1 MRIMAVRYENKTKTF
16 FEYKKSPIILWIIPQ
31 NYGACMRN
39 GKTLILP
46 VFGIPQ
52 LVRGKSYH
60 LGRQHNNVVI
70 HNEETNLQT

>member
-1 MRIMAVRYENKTKTF
+1 MWIM
-16 FEYKKSPIILWIIPQ
+16 PQ
-31 NYGACMRN
+31 NYGASMRN

-60 LGRQHNNVVI
+60 LGRQHNNVMI
-70 HNEETNLQT
+70 HNEETNLGAW